1 MVGGVIA
8 FLLCMHSKICTGA
21 LPPWLHPGPEVPGN
35 SGIEDPACASMPPS
49 QGMGSIDSPTHNQ
62 DDCVEVVSMSNNEK
76 DYASQVQLR
85 ALRIGP
91 LTSKLARASPRR
103 FTGPA

>member
-49 QGMGSIDSPTHNQ
+49 QVPPWAHPDLSCKFGG
-62 DDCVEVVSMSNNEK
+62 
-76 DYASQVQLR
+76 
-85 ALRIGP
+85 
-91 LTSKLARASPRR
+91 
-103 FTGPA
+103 